1 MTEQPQLSDVTLTM
15 IVRDELMNPAGGLH
29 AVLSRHLPYFQN
41 VVVLDTGSVDG
52 TRQLLEQM
60 AGENRQLKVYDA
72 KFKGYGPA
80 RNTANSHVKT
90 KYTLMLDADEV
101 IASPYEFTAET
112 RNKLEL
118 QPETLALRVVMEVVY
133 PSGNNQRS
141 WCWNPRLFQQKSARF
156 IKKVWEDIVI
166 DKTPQNGVAVGY
178 AELRSQIY
186 HFVPERKDWKTKN
199 EGWYSLWTEE
209 QGILPRP
216 IYQGESPSQIRSF
229 PIWKTPN
236 LAALLQ
242 YDIDV
247 YAEIEELDRMGL
259 SLHPGI
265 IERLSQTSP

>member
-60 AGENRQLKVYDA
+60 AGENRQLKVYDT
-72 KFKGYGPA
+72 KFEGYGPA

-90 KYTLMLDADEV
+90 KYTLMLDADELFGS
-101 IASPYEFTAET
+101 AESFTTET

-118 QPETLALRVVMEVVY
+118 GTETAALRVKMSAVY
-133 PSGNNQRS
+133 PSGHTLLLG
-141 WCWNPRLFQQKSARF
+141 CWNPRLFHQKSARF
-156 IKKVWEDIVI
+156 VKNVWEDVVI
-166 DKTPQNGVAVGY
+166 SKTLQGGYQGY
-178 AELRSQIY
+178 AELQSLIY
-186 HFVPERKDWKTKN
+186 HFIPESENWKTKN
-199 EGWYSLWTEE
+199 EEWYSLWREE

-216 IYQGESPSQIRSF
+216 IYKGESPSQIRSF

-236 LAALLQ
+236 PATLLQ
-242 YDIDV
+242 YNIDV
-247 YAEIEELDRMGL
+247 RTEIEELDRMGL
-259 SLHPGI
+259 LLHPKI
-265 IERLSQTSP
+265 IEQLA